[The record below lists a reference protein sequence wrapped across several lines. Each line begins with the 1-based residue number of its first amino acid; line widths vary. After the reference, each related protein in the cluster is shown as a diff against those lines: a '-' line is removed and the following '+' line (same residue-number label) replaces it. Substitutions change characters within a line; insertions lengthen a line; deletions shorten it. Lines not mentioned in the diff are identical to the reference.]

1 MKLLLNSETLSD
13 RRIKKLDLFNVSS
26 LKRSGACVSEIKLYD
41 RLKAIDRL
49 LEMNRAESGGAEG
62 FIEAL
67 SRSVS
72 PVSDEDGEE

>member
-26 LKRSGACVSEIKLYD
+26 IKRSGSCVSEIKLYD

-67 SRSVS
+67 SRSAAAGE
-72 PVSDEDGEE
+72 DDGEE